1 MLTVTTNASAVIERL
16 TSHPELP
23 EGAGLRI
30 STQAEGFG
38 LSVTPEPEEGDQVME
53 EAGARLFLEPD
64 AAEALDEKTLD
75 AQVDPGGSVQFFLAE

>member
-1 MLTVTTNASAVIERL
+1 MLTVTTNATAVIERL

-30 STQAEGFG
+30 SSQSEGFG
-38 LSVTPEPEEGDQVME
+38 LSVTPEPEQGDQVMQ

-64 AAEALDEKTLD
+64 AAEALADKTLD
-75 AQVDPGGSVQFFLAE
+75 AQVDSGGSVQFFLAE